1 MSEFRKP
8 DIQVRIKGSPTL
20 IGITTGNYQTSK
32 NGREFVEV
40 NMFKEGLNLYPPNQL
55 ETVLRE
61 TNPLE
66 ELNQGRFADPDILRT
81 ILISCSIKW
90 KIIRFHLFYGD
101 NKY

>member
-1 MSEFRKP
+1 MNDFRKP

-55 ETVLRE
+55 EILLRE

-66 ELNQGRFADPDILRT
+66 ELKNGRFADPEILRT
-81 ILISCSIKW
+81 ILIHVQLSI
-90 KIIRFHLFYGD
+90 
-101 NKY
+101 